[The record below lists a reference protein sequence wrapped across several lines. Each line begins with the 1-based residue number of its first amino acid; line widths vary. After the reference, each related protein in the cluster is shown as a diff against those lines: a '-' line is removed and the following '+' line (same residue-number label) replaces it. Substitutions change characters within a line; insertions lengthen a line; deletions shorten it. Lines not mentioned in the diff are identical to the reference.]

1 MQEGSMQEGS
11 MQEGPV
17 VEIRTSPEDAAKF
30 VDDLMNDADFRA
42 ELERGGDSAVAALA
56 RYDIRISPELVAE
69 YVELPS
75 SEELEEA
82 LTAMD
87 AGEFA
92 PETAHVKFMKFWPIF
107 WAMIKF
113 RKFRSAAD

>member
-1 MQEGSMQEGS
+1 MDYER
-11 MQEGPV
+11 PV

-30 VDDLMNDADFRA
+30 VDDVMNDSNFRA

-56 RYDIRISPELVAE
+56 RYDITITPELVAE
-69 YVELPS
+69 PVELPS
-75 SEELEEA
+75 AEELETA
-82 LTAMD
+82 LNAMD

-92 PETAHVKFMKFWPIF
+92 PETAHIKFMKFWPIF

-113 RKFRSAAD
+113 RKFRSPAT